1 MKRVVESRSQVLS
14 TRIEA
19 VRLSQLRAYAA
30 ANGQTQ
36 STAARE
42 LLLLALERVAA

>member
-1 MKRVVESRSQVLS
+1 VLS